1 MRRTLNAMPSDE
13 RSICRACG
21 KPIEEHAARYRTP
34 AGDTHVHCHKEPRVL
49 VVEDDSAFREFI
61 VGMVKR
67 IGYIADEAA
76 NGQEAIERFPR
87 SSYDVILCA
96 LRMPAMNGPTF
107 YREIQSRYPEAG
119 FGENVVDHA
128 GARRAV
134 NGSAGMI
141 AGGPESSAFPLSEAP
156 GERRG
161 RGQAAHRC
169 PVVWRGRQ
177 PRSSEGTPI
186 RWGCRRTRS

>member
-1 MRRTLNAMPSDE
+1 MRRTRNAVPSDE
-13 RSICRACG
+13 ISICRACG

-49 VVEDDSAFREFI
+49 VIEGDAALRESI

-67 IGYIADEAA
+67 IGYMADEAA

-107 YREIQSRYPEAG
+107 YREIQSRYPGAG
-119 FGENVVDHA
+119 SRIIFMTAHA
-128 GARRAV
+128 ELHEHAPFLTDVGAPVLRKPFSIEELRLAIASSGRA
-134 NGSAGMI
+134 
-141 AGGPESSAFPLSEAP
+141 P
-156 GERRG
+156 
-161 RGQAAHRC
+161 
-169 PVVWRGRQ
+169 
-177 PRSSEGTPI
+177 
-186 RWGCRRTRS
+186 